1 MTRSSHARAPV
12 RAPADAHDDHDGDH
26 VAARDADRDAALHPR
41 TRPRDGDAAR
51 RPCYTGAVVPSAFEE
66 SILLSL
72 RRMSRAID
80 LQSRQLA
87 KVHDLTGPQ
96 LVCLRHI
103 QSQERMTPKAL
114 AASVSLSQAT
124 VTGILDRL
132 ERRGLVRRVRS
143 TVDKRVVHLEVTD
156 AGRTLIGDAPSPLS
170 EVFRARL
177 AALPK
182 NQQAAIDEALRRVV
196 EMMSATE
203 VDASPILTT
212 GDVTTGPRA
221 IKRFFESDD

>member
-1 MTRSSHARAPV
+1 MTRSRHARTHV
-12 RAPADAHDDHDGDH
+12 RAPADDRADVRDPD
-26 VAARDADRDAALHPR
+26 RDADRDDTLRPR
-41 TRPRDGDAAR
+41 TTPRDGDAPR

-96 LVCLRHI
+96 LVCLRHV
-103 QSQERMTPKAL
+103 QSHERMTPKAL

-196 EMMSATE
+196 EMMSATD

-221 IKRFFESDD
+221 VKRFFESDD

>member
-1 MTRSSHARAPV
+1 MTRHARAHV
-12 RAPADAHDDHDGDH
+12 RALADDERGDERGDDPDD
-26 VAARDADRDAALHPR
+26 DRDDAREDSLR
-41 TRPRDGDAAR
+41 TRARRPDGDAPP

-103 QSQERMTPKAL
+103 QSHERMTPKAL

-132 ERRGLVRRVRS
+132 ERRDLVRRVRS

-177 AALPK
+177 AALSE

-196 EMMSATE
+196 EMMSATD

-221 IKRFFESDD
+221 VQRFFESDD

>member
-1 MTRSSHARAPV
+1 MTSP
-12 RAPADAHDDHDGDH
+12 
-26 VAARDADRDAALHPR
+26 
-41 TRPRDGDAAR
+41 
-51 RPCYTGAVVPSAFEE
+51 YEE

-72 RRMSRAID
+72 RRISRAID

-96 LVCLRHI
+96 LVCLRQLGSHAH
-103 QSQERMTPKAL
+103 MTPKAL

-143 TVDKRVVHLEVTD
+143 TVDKRVVNLEVTD
-156 AGRTLIGDAPSPLS
+156 AGHTLIGDAPSPLS

-177 AALPK
+177 AALPEAE
-182 NQQAAIDEALRRVV
+182 QVAIDDALRRVV
-196 EMMSATE
+196 EMMSATD

-221 IKRFFESDD
+221 VKRFFESDD

>member
-1 MTRSSHARAPV
+1 MTRSSHARTHV
-12 RAPADAHDDHDGDH
+12 RAPADDHDGDRDD
-26 VAARDADRDAALHPR
+26 ARDGDRDAALHPR
-41 TRPRDGDAAR
+41 TTPRDGDAAR

-96 LVCLRHI
+96 LVCLRQL
-103 QSQERMTPKAL
+103 QSHQRMTPKAL

-132 ERRGLVRRVRS
+132 ERRGLVTRVRS

-156 AGRTLIGDAPSPLS
+156 AGRTVIGDAPSPLS

-182 NQQAAIDEALRRVV
+182 KEQAAIDEALRRVV
-196 EMMSATE
+196 EMMSATD

-212 GDVTTGPRA
+212 GDVTVGPRA
-221 IKRFFESDD
+221 VKRFFEDDD

>member
-1 MTRSSHARAPV
+1 MTRSSHARTHV
-12 RAPADAHDDHDGDH
+12 RAPADDHDGDRDD
-26 VAARDADRDAALHPR
+26 ARGGDRDAALHPR
-41 TRPRDGDAAR
+41 TTPRDGDAAR

-96 LVCLRHI
+96 LVCLRQL
-103 QSQERMTPKAL
+103 QSHQRMTPKAL

-132 ERRGLVRRVRS
+132 ERRGLVTRVRS

-156 AGRTLIGDAPSPLS
+156 AGRTVIGDAPSPLS

-182 NQQAAIDEALRRVV
+182 KEQAAIDEALRRVV
-196 EMMSATE
+196 EMMSATD

-212 GDVTTGPRA
+212 GDVTVGPRA
-221 IKRFFESDD
+221 VKRFFEDDD

>member
-1 MTRSSHARAPV
+1 MTQTSHGRSEPRRADSGTEPRSHETRSPAQSTERDPARRTATG
-12 RAPADAHDDHDGDH
+12 HDGDS
-26 VAARDADRDAALHPR
+26 
-41 TRPRDGDAAR
+41 AR
-51 RPCYTGAVVPSAFEE
+51 RPCYTGAAVPSPFEE

-96 LVCLRHI
+96 LVCLRQL
-103 QSQERMTPKAL
+103 QSHERMTPKAL

-132 ERRGLVRRVRS
+132 ERRNLITRVRS
-143 TVDKRVVHLEVTD
+143 TVDKRVVHLEVTN

-177 AALPK
+177 AALPE
-182 NQQAAIDEALRRVV
+182 NEQVAIDAALRRVV
-196 EMMSATE
+196 EMMSATD

-212 GDVTTGPRA
+212 GDVTA
-221 IKRFFESDD
+221 ESSAVKRFFESDE